1 MVFVNGSGGENE
13 VLLKKMYWDLMY
25 SCGGKLNLKFESHLI
40 FLEDYIL
47 EKMCNLVYK

>member
-1 MVFVNGSGGENE
+1 
-13 VLLKKMYWDLMY
+13 MY